1 MDLCER
7 SGLLSY
13 PRALLSYPSQGP
25 AQLPQ
30 GPAQRRLRFLLERR
44 RRSARLPWLSLL

>member
-25 AQLPQ
+25 DQLPQ
-30 GPAQRRLRFLLERR
+30 PGP
-44 RRSARLPWLSLL
+44 